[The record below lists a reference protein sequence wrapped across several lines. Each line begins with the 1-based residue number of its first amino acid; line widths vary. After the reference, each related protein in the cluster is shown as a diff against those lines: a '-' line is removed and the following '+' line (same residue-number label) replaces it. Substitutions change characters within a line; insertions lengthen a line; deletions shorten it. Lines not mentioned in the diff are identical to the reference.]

1 MLRPNVDIDAIR
13 FFPPEWYE
21 ASGPGGAID
30 PAEPHSVRR
39 VFDAN
44 MQAYYAMI
52 EVIDDNVGRRCHM
65 LERNG
70 IADSTMVALLSDH
83 GERGGSHGKLGK
95 AEPWE
100 ESVRVP
106 LIVSCRAPGLVP
118 GGCAC
123 DVPVHTEDLFCNLPD
138 LVGGSEAPAPLRVDF
153 APYILGRAPE
163 PDRDGV
169 LLEFVTETRA
179 NRAYWDSTWRGLRT
193 RNHKYTVL
201 GGRTDAR
208 PWQLFDLAADPC
220 EQANLVDDPAS
231 QALAANMQRQLAAVL
246 DQSGDDF
253 ALAPAFGLPAR
264 NAVAV

>member
-123 DVPVHTEDLFCNLPD
+123 GVPVHTEDLFCNLPG

-169 LLEFVTETRA
+169 LLEFVTETRT

-193 RNHKYTVL
+193 RNHNTRCL
-201 GGRTDAR
+201 GAGPMRDRGSYSISRPIPANRPISSTIRRPR
-208 PWQLFDLAADPC
+208 PWPRTC
-220 EQANLVDDPAS
+220 
-231 QALAANMQRQLAAVL
+231 
-246 DQSGDDF
+246 SGNWRPSWIR
-253 ALAPAFGLPAR
+253 AGTTSPSRRPSVCRRAMR
-264 NAVAV
+264 